1 MPIDPVKIPQ
11 NVYIEDRIVGPLT
24 LKQILMVALGG
35 GFSYTLYSTL
45 AQANGGSLSIVP
57 TVLVWIP
64 CAISVVFA
72 LVKINDLTLFRILL
86 LTIEK
91 MNKPPLRT
99 WAPRQGLT
107 IHIRT
112 GGKEEVQKGEQM
124 KQEEQKR
131 IATMQK
137 TQHHIQEL
145 SSVLDRPLVDPD
157 APALDAELS
166 LQPPPV
172 DPNSIQ
178 TDAEPHDD
186 LSTFRNVF
194 RDISPHP

>member
-1 MPIDPVKIPQ
+1 
-11 NVYIEDRIVGPLT
+11 
-24 LKQILMVALGG
+24 
-35 GFSYTLYSTL
+35 
-45 AQANGGSLSIVP
+45 
-57 TVLVWIP
+57 
-64 CAISVVFA
+64 VVFA